1 MCMANSYLLL
11 GLLAVAA
18 PWSGAYLEALL
29 NVSYGFLALILLASL
44 SIAVSLHPDFSEK
57 IAEAWASEWGISVSN
72 GPSTAASA
80 TLPVGAALE
89 ESRIR
94 PRIRHGSEIQ
104 AVPARV
110 VAEPLG
116 PFSPS
121 YIDP

>member
-1 MCMANSYLLL
+1 MANSYLLL

-44 SIAVSLHPDFSEK
+44 SIAASLHSDFSEK
-57 IAEAWASEWGISVSN
+57 IAEAWESEWSISV
-72 GPSTAASA
+72 GDEPSAVVSASRLA
-80 TLPVGAALE
+80 GAALE
-89 ESRIR
+89 ASRIR
-94 PRIRHGSEIQ
+94 PRTRHGSENQ